1 MAPGTFFPKLL
12 PKQHLHQYF
21 LKTPMSP
28 LCGEQKVQV
37 QKGADGSRAGG
48 GTERRPLVET
58 CGPCPKGVLAG
69 TLALSRGVK

>member
-37 QKGADGSRAGG
+37 QEGSRWFKSRRGHREEAPGG
-48 GTERRPLVET
+48 NMWPLPQR
-58 CGPCPKGVLAG
+58 GP
-69 TLALSRGVK
+69 SRNSSSQQRS